1 MKESCR
7 SWHSWEGAA
16 QMFFKLI
23 RKNSKRNRKENGLF
37 FSSLVISIVAF
48 YIILSLSSQDVMVFL
63 KKMES
68 DAVDRLFQIIPAF
81 FVMTL
86 VILFFLIYYASKF
99 QLERRK
105 HEFGVY
111 LMMGMRR
118 SKLFGMLLA
127 EDIGS
132 SLAALVT
139 GLPIA
144 ILLSELISL
153 ITAKCV
159 GLGIVGHQLTFSI
172 QAIII
177 TAVGFL
183 VIKLVAFL
191 ILSGKISGQEI
202 GALLVDTPEGTKKQF
217 SAGVYAVSFVLGII
231 CLAVAYSMA
240 IGGISWTTLRKMS
253 ETILIGFVGMLLL
266 FYGMRFFIDRLAKHS
281 HGGASLRVFNFR
293 QVQENVIRKSSTLSI
308 SSILILA
315 ALCCF
320 GAGIVIAFSYGNEKG
335 NIHIMDYT
343 FENYEE
349 DQKQGVEN
357 VKKLLTDNGLEQDF
371 SDLFEVRVGHL
382 IPVANGD
389 YDVFDLSSVM
399 SRVEQLPDSEDKDI
413 LLNNLEYESYPYLIS
428 LSGYNHVLELAGKE
442 PLALSDDEA
451 AVFKSLEFTSDSMNQ
466 NINDILADRPEVA
479 YLDHKMYLTG
489 KIQNTP
495 FITDRAITLSFAL
508 IVPDEIFDK
517 YTWDSTIYLNGVLD
531 QSKVKGDNLLQSVM
545 QMNDKLAQI
554 DFAAKNIE
562 YESYLKNMGRRMFYI
577 VAASYITIYLAII
590 FLIIANTVIGVQFLM
605 GQQKSG
611 RRYKTLIR
619 LGATYELL
627 CRSARKQI
635 NWYFGMPVV
644 VAGISSI
651 FGVRAVLTLVSGMIS
666 NSIRDA
672 MLLAAAMIL
681 LLCVVECIYMAFVKR
696 SSNRYLLTLMV
707 PEREE

>member
-1 MKESCR
+1 M
-7 SWHSWEGAA
+7 
-16 QMFFKLI
+16 
-23 RKNSKRNRKENGLF
+23 
-37 FSSLVISIVAF
+37 
-48 YIILSLSSQDVMVFL
+48 
-63 KKMES
+63 
-68 DAVDRLFQIIPAF
+68 
-81 FVMTL
+81 
-86 VILFFLIYYASKF
+86 
-99 QLERRK
+99 
-105 HEFGVY
+105 
-111 LMMGMRR
+111 
-118 SKLFGMLLA
+118 
-127 EDIGS
+127 
-132 SLAALVT
+132 
-139 GLPIA
+139 
-144 ILLSELISL
+144 
-153 ITAKCV
+153 
-159 GLGIVGHQLTFSI
+159 
-172 QAIII
+172 
-177 TAVGFL
+177 
-183 VIKLVAFL
+183 
-191 ILSGKISGQEI
+191 
-202 GALLVDTPEGTKKQF
+202 
-217 SAGVYAVSFVLGII
+217 
-231 CLAVAYSMA
+231 
-240 IGGISWTTLRKMS
+240 
-253 ETILIGFVGMLLL
+253 
-266 FYGMRFFIDRLAKHS
+266 
-281 HGGASLRVFNFR
+281 
-293 QVQENVIRKSSTLSI
+293 
-308 SSILILA
+308 
-315 ALCCF
+315 
-320 GAGIVIAFSYGNEKG
+320 
-335 NIHIMDYT
+335 
-343 FENYEE
+343 
-349 DQKQGVEN
+349 
-357 VKKLLTDNGLEQDF
+357 
-371 SDLFEVRVGHL
+371 RVGHL
-382 IPVANGD
+382 IPGANGD

-399 SRVEQLPDSEDKDI
+399 NRVEQLPDSEDKDI
-413 LLNNLEYESYPYLIS
+413 LLNNLEYVSYPYLIS

-489 KIQNTP
+489 KIQTTP
-495 FITDRAITLSFAL
+495 IVTDRAITLSFAL
-508 IVPDEIFDK
+508 IVPDEVFDK

>member
-1 MKESCR
+1 M
-7 SWHSWEGAA
+7 
-16 QMFFKLI
+16 
-23 RKNSKRNRKENGLF
+23 
-37 FSSLVISIVAF
+37 
-48 YIILSLSSQDVMVFL
+48 
-63 KKMES
+63 
-68 DAVDRLFQIIPAF
+68 
-81 FVMTL
+81 
-86 VILFFLIYYASKF
+86 
-99 QLERRK
+99 
-105 HEFGVY
+105 
-111 LMMGMRR
+111 
-118 SKLFGMLLA
+118 
-127 EDIGS
+127 
-132 SLAALVT
+132 
-139 GLPIA
+139 
-144 ILLSELISL
+144 
-153 ITAKCV
+153 
-159 GLGIVGHQLTFSI
+159 
-172 QAIII
+172 
-177 TAVGFL
+177 
-183 VIKLVAFL
+183 
-191 ILSGKISGQEI
+191 
-202 GALLVDTPEGTKKQF
+202 
-217 SAGVYAVSFVLGII
+217 
-231 CLAVAYSMA
+231 
-240 IGGISWTTLRKMS
+240 
-253 ETILIGFVGMLLL
+253 IGFVGMLLL
-266 FYGMRFFIDRLAKHS
+266 FYGMRFFIDRLVRHS
-281 HGGASLRVFNFR
+281 HGGAALRVFNFR

-308 SSILILA
+308 SSVLILA

-382 IPVANGD
+382 IPGANDD

-413 LLNNLEYESYPYLIS
+413 LLNNLEYVSYPYLIS

-442 PLALSDDEA
+442 PLTLADDEA

-495 FITDRAITLSFAL
+495 IVTDRAITLSFAL
-508 IVPDEIFDK
+508 IVPDEVFDK

-554 DFAAKNIE
+554 DFASKNIT

-605 GQQKSG
+605 GQQKSS

>member
-1 MKESCR
+1 
-7 SWHSWEGAA
+7 
-16 QMFFKLI
+16 MFFKLI

-99 QLERRK
+99 QLERRR

-132 SLAALVT
+132 SLAALIT

-191 ILSGKISGQEI
+191 ILSGKIAGQEI

-217 SAGVYAVSFVLGII
+217 PAGVYAVSFVLGII

-281 HGGASLRVFNFR
+281 HGRAALRVFNFR

-349 DQKQGVEN
+349 DQEQGVAN

-371 SDLFEVRVGHL
+371 SDLFE
-382 IPVANGD
+382 
-389 YDVFDLSSVM
+389 
-399 SRVEQLPDSEDKDI
+399 E
-413 LLNNLEYESYPYLIS
+413 
-428 LSGYNHVLELAGKE
+428 
-442 PLALSDDEA
+442 
-451 AVFKSLEFTSDSMNQ
+451 

-489 KIQNTP
+489 KIQTTP
-495 FITDRAITLSFAL
+495 IVTDRAITLSFAL
-508 IVPDEIFDK
+508 IVPDEVFDK

>member
-1 MKESCR
+1 
-7 SWHSWEGAA
+7 
-16 QMFFKLI
+16 
-23 RKNSKRNRKENGLF
+23 
-37 FSSLVISIVAF
+37 
-48 YIILSLSSQDVMVFL
+48 
-63 KKMES
+63 
-68 DAVDRLFQIIPAF
+68 
-81 FVMTL
+81 
-86 VILFFLIYYASKF
+86 
-99 QLERRK
+99 
-105 HEFGVY
+105 
-111 LMMGMRR
+111 
-118 SKLFGMLLA
+118 
-127 EDIGS
+127 
-132 SLAALVT
+132 
-139 GLPIA
+139 
-144 ILLSELISL
+144 
-153 ITAKCV
+153 
-159 GLGIVGHQLTFSI
+159 
-172 QAIII
+172 
-177 TAVGFL
+177 
-183 VIKLVAFL
+183 
-191 ILSGKISGQEI
+191 
-202 GALLVDTPEGTKKQF
+202 
-217 SAGVYAVSFVLGII
+217 
-231 CLAVAYSMA
+231 MA

-253 ETILIGFVGMLLL
+253 ETVLIGFVGMLLL
-266 FYGMRFFIDRLAKHS
+266 FYGMRFFIDRLARHS
-281 HGGASLRVFNFR
+281 HGGAALRVFNFR

-382 IPVANGD
+382 IPGANDD

-399 SRVEQLPDSEDKDI
+399 NRVEQLPDSEDKDI
-413 LLNNLEYESYPYLIS
+413 LLNNLEYVSYPYLIS

-442 PLALSDDEA
+442 PLTLADDEA

-495 FITDRAITLSFAL
+495 IVTDRAITLSFAL

-531 QSKVKGDNLLQSVM
+531 QSKVKGDNLLQSIM

-554 DFAAKNIE
+554 DFASKNIT

-627 CRSARKQI
+627 CRSAKKQI

>member
-1 MKESCR
+1 MNFKNALVAGTGKSGI
-7 SWHSWEGAA
+7 SAA
-16 QMFFKLI
+16 KLLI
-23 RKNSKRNRKENGLF
+23 AHGVKVTLFDENEKRDKNDLMEKLSQSELVTILLGKLTDEVLKQTDIM
-37 FSSLVISIVAF
+37 VISPGIPVDSAFVEDIKKAGIPVWSEIELAYYFGKGKIAAITGTNGKTTTTALVGEIVKAWNPKTIVVGNIGIP
-48 YIILSLSSQDVMVFL
+48 YTELCDTTDDDSATVAEISS
-63 KKMES
+63 
-68 DAVDRLFQIIPAF
+68 
-81 FVMTL
+81 
-86 VILFFLIYYASKF
+86 F
-99 QLERRK
+99 QLETIVDF
-105 HEFGVY
+105 HPNV
-111 LMMGMRR
+111 
-118 SKLFGMLLA
+118 S
-127 EDIGS
+127 
-132 SLAALVT
+132 
-139 GLPIA
+139 A
-144 ILLSELISL
+144 ILN
-153 ITAKCV
+153 
-159 GLGIVGHQLTFSI
+159 LTPDH
-172 QAIII
+172 
-177 TAVGFL
+177 L
-183 VIKLVAFL
+183 N
-191 ILSGKISGQEI
+191 
-202 GALLVDTPEGTKKQF
+202 
-217 SAGVYAVSFVLGII
+217 
-231 CLAVAYSMA
+231 
-240 IGGISWTTLRKMS
+240 R
-253 ETILIGFVGMLLL
+253 
-266 FYGMRFFIDRLAKHS
+266 H
-281 HGGASLRVFNFR
+281 
-293 QVQENVIRKSSTLSI
+293 
-308 SSILILA
+308 
-315 ALCCF
+315 
-320 GAGIVIAFSYGNEKG
+320 
-335 NIHIMDYT
+335 YT

-382 IPVANGD
+382 IPGANDD

-413 LLNNLEYESYPYLIS
+413 LLNNLEYVSYPYLIS

-495 FITDRAITLSFAL
+495 LITDRAITLSFAL

-666 NSIRDA
+666 NSIGDA

>member
-1 MKESCR
+1 
-7 SWHSWEGAA
+7 
-16 QMFFKLI
+16 
-23 RKNSKRNRKENGLF
+23 
-37 FSSLVISIVAF
+37 
-48 YIILSLSSQDVMVFL
+48 
-63 KKMES
+63 
-68 DAVDRLFQIIPAF
+68 
-81 FVMTL
+81 
-86 VILFFLIYYASKF
+86 
-99 QLERRK
+99 
-105 HEFGVY
+105 
-111 LMMGMRR
+111 
-118 SKLFGMLLA
+118 
-127 EDIGS
+127 
-132 SLAALVT
+132 
-139 GLPIA
+139 
-144 ILLSELISL
+144 
-153 ITAKCV
+153 
-159 GLGIVGHQLTFSI
+159 
-172 QAIII
+172 
-177 TAVGFL
+177 
-183 VIKLVAFL
+183 
-191 ILSGKISGQEI
+191 
-202 GALLVDTPEGTKKQF
+202 
-217 SAGVYAVSFVLGII
+217 
-231 CLAVAYSMA
+231 
-240 IGGISWTTLRKMS
+240 
-253 ETILIGFVGMLLL
+253 
-266 FYGMRFFIDRLAKHS
+266 
-281 HGGASLRVFNFR
+281 
-293 QVQENVIRKSSTLSI
+293 
-308 SSILILA
+308 
-315 ALCCF
+315 
-320 GAGIVIAFSYGNEKG
+320 
-335 NIHIMDYT
+335 MDYT

-382 IPVANGD
+382 IPGANDD

-413 LLNNLEYESYPYLIS
+413 LLNNLEYVSYPYLIS

-442 PLALSDDEA
+442 PLTLDDDEV
-451 AVFKSLEFTSDSMNQ
+451 AVFRGSEFTSDGINE
-466 NINDILADRPEVA
+466 ILNDIMADRPEVA

-489 KIQNTP
+489 KIQTTP
-495 FITDRAITLSFAL
+495 IVTDRAITLSFAL
-508 IVPDEIFDK
+508 IVPDEVFDK

-666 NSIRDA
+666 NSIGDA
-672 MLLAAAMIL
+672 MLLAATMIL

>member
-1 MKESCR
+1 
-7 SWHSWEGAA
+7 
-16 QMFFKLI
+16 
-23 RKNSKRNRKENGLF
+23 
-37 FSSLVISIVAF
+37 
-48 YIILSLSSQDVMVFL
+48 
-63 KKMES
+63 
-68 DAVDRLFQIIPAF
+68 
-81 FVMTL
+81 
-86 VILFFLIYYASKF
+86 
-99 QLERRK
+99 
-105 HEFGVY
+105 
-111 LMMGMRR
+111 
-118 SKLFGMLLA
+118 
-127 EDIGS
+127 
-132 SLAALVT
+132 
-139 GLPIA
+139 
-144 ILLSELISL
+144 
-153 ITAKCV
+153 
-159 GLGIVGHQLTFSI
+159 
-172 QAIII
+172 
-177 TAVGFL
+177 
-183 VIKLVAFL
+183 
-191 ILSGKISGQEI
+191 
-202 GALLVDTPEGTKKQF
+202 
-217 SAGVYAVSFVLGII
+217 
-231 CLAVAYSMA
+231 
-240 IGGISWTTLRKMS
+240 MS

-281 HGGASLRVFNFR
+281 HGRAALRVFNFR

-349 DQKQGVEN
+349 DQEQGVAN

-382 IPVANGD
+382 IPGANGD

-399 SRVEQLPDSEDKDI
+399 NRVEQLPDSEDKDI
-413 LLNNLEYESYPYLIS
+413 LLNNLEYVSYPYLIS

-489 KIQNTP
+489 KIQTTP
-495 FITDRAITLSFAL
+495 IVTDRAITLSFAL
-508 IVPDEIFDK
+508 IVPDEVFDK

>member
-1 MKESCR
+1 
-7 SWHSWEGAA
+7 
-16 QMFFKLI
+16 
-23 RKNSKRNRKENGLF
+23 
-37 FSSLVISIVAF
+37 
-48 YIILSLSSQDVMVFL
+48 
-63 KKMES
+63 
-68 DAVDRLFQIIPAF
+68 
-81 FVMTL
+81 
-86 VILFFLIYYASKF
+86 
-99 QLERRK
+99 
-105 HEFGVY
+105 
-111 LMMGMRR
+111 
-118 SKLFGMLLA
+118 
-127 EDIGS
+127 
-132 SLAALVT
+132 
-139 GLPIA
+139 
-144 ILLSELISL
+144 
-153 ITAKCV
+153 
-159 GLGIVGHQLTFSI
+159 
-172 QAIII
+172 
-177 TAVGFL
+177 
-183 VIKLVAFL
+183 
-191 ILSGKISGQEI
+191 
-202 GALLVDTPEGTKKQF
+202 
-217 SAGVYAVSFVLGII
+217 
-231 CLAVAYSMA
+231 
-240 IGGISWTTLRKMS
+240 MS

-281 HGGASLRVFNFR
+281 QGRAALRVFNFR

-382 IPVANGD
+382 IPGANDD

-413 LLNNLEYESYPYLIS
+413 LLNNLEYVSYPYLIS

-495 FITDRAITLSFAL
+495 LITDRAITLSFAL
-508 IVPDEIFDK
+508 IVPDEVFDK

>member
-1 MKESCR
+1 MK
-7 SWHSWEGAA
+7 G
-16 QMFFKLI
+16 
-23 RKNSKRNRKENGLF
+23 
-37 FSSLVISIVAF
+37 
-48 YIILSLSSQDVMVFL
+48 IILAGGSGTRLYPLTMVTSKQL
-63 KKMES
+63 LPIYDKPM
-68 DAVDRLFQIIPAF
+68 
-81 FVMTL
+81 
-86 VILFFLIYYASKF
+86 IYYPLSVLMNAGIREILIISTPQDTPRFKE
-99 QLERRK
+99 LLGDG
-105 HEFGVY
+105 HHFGI
-111 LMMGMRR
+111 
-118 SKLFGMLLA
+118 
-127 EDIGS
+127 D
-132 SLAALVT
+132 
-139 GLPIA
+139 
-144 ILLSELISL
+144 
-153 ITAKCV
+153 
-159 GLGIVGHQLTFSI
+159 LTY
-172 QAIII
+172 
-177 TAVGFL
+177 AVGFF

-191 ILSGKISGQEI
+191 ILSGKIAGQEI

-217 SAGVYAVSFVLGII
+217 PAGVYAVSFVLGII

-253 ETILIGFVGMLLL
+253 ETVLIGFVGMLLL
-266 FYGMRFFIDRLAKHS
+266 FYGMRFFIDRLARHS
-281 HGGASLRVFNFR
+281 HGGAALRVFNFR

-308 SSILILA
+308 SSVLILA

-335 NIHIMDYT
+335 NTHIMDYT

-349 DQKQGVEN
+349 DQEQGVAN

-371 SDLFEVRVGHL
+371 SDLFEVQVGHL
-382 IPVANGD
+382 IPGANDD

-399 SRVEQLPDSEDKDI
+399 NRVEQLPDSEDKDI

-508 IVPDEIFDK
+508 IVPDEVFDK
-517 YTWDSTIYLNGVLD
+517 YTWDSTIYLNCVLD

-696 SSNRYLLTLMV
+696 SSNRYLMTLML

>member
-1 MKESCR
+1 
-7 SWHSWEGAA
+7 
-16 QMFFKLI
+16 MFFKLI

-159 GLGIVGHQLTFSI
+159 GLGIVGHQVTFSI

-191 ILSGKISGQEI
+191 ILSGKIAGQEI

-217 SAGVYAVSFVLGII
+217 PAGVYAVSFVLGII

-240 IGGISWTTLRKMS
+240 IGGRSWTTLRKMS

-281 HGGASLRVFNFR
+281 HGGAALRVFNFR
-293 QVQENVIRKSSTLSI
+293 QVQENIIRKSSTLSI

-320 GAGIVIAFSYGNEKG
+320 GAGIVIAFSYGNE

-349 DQKQGVEN
+349 DQEQGVAN
-357 VKKLLTDNGLEQDF
+357 VKKLLTDNGLDQDF

-382 IPVANGD
+382 IPGVNDD

-442 PLALSDDEA
+442 PLTLADDEA
-451 AVFKSLEFTSDSMNQ
+451 TVFKGSEFTSDGING
-466 NINDILADRPEVA
+466 ILNDILADRPEVA

-495 FITDRAITLSFAL
+495 LITDRAITLSFAL
-508 IVPDEIFDK
+508 IVPDEVFDK

-531 QSKVKGDNLLQSVM
+531 QSKVKGDNLLQGIM

-554 DFAAKNIE
+554 DFTSKNIT

-666 NSIRDA
+666 NSIGDA